1 MGRVISTAIQFID
14 GFTKP
19 SKAVIKSMQQMGN
32 NTIKTAK
39 QIQNAGRT
47 ITNVGSSLS
56 KTITLPITGIATAAV
71 KTAADFEAA
80 MSEVGAISNATT
92 KDITILT
99 AKAKEMGAITKFS
112 ASESAEA
119 MKYMAMA
126 GWKTTDMTEGIA
138 GIMNLAA
145 ASGESLGTT
154 SDIVTD
160 ALTAF
165 GMAAGES
172 GRFADVLAA
181 TSTNA
186 NTNVSMMGESFKY
199 CAATAGAMKYS
210 VEDIS
215 VALGT
220 MANAGIK
227 GSTAGTTLK
236 NVIANLAKPTKS
248 QEVVMKKLGISLTD
262 NNGNMKS
269 FMGVM
274 ENLRKSFNGLTET
287 EKASYATTLAG
298 KESMSGLLTILNTST
313 KDFNKL
319 TEAINGSKGTAEEMS
334 KKMLDNLNGQLTLLK
349 SAIETIAITI
359 GNTLLPYMKRAVEW
373 IQKAADYIN
382 NLSDAQVR
390 NIMKWASIAA
400 SIGPAIMIFGKVIT
414 TIGKVQKT
422 FGQVTKTVANFGGI
436 INLITSPAGHVII
449 ILAAI
454 ATAALLVIK
463 NWSKVK
469 NFLSSVK
476 SWFNSAFEG
485 AGTSVEKFKSKFTSI
500 KNTIGKITVKIGGIF
515 KSIGKLFK
523 KEFSGEITEGASGI
537 KNGFKTIVIG
547 TVNAFDSITNAID
560 KGLKVFDALL
570 SFFTGAFSGNWNTAT
585 KTFKDTLKNIFPENI
600 ANNLISAFD
609 KALPIIKAV
618 TEGIK
623 STFDGLIQDAKKI
636 FGNFKT
642 IFGGI
647 GTFLKGIFSG
657 DTKTALK
664 GLKTAVTSVH
674 SVLDIVGN
682 SFKTKLNAIKDFV
695 VKVLS
700 NFFPEGTVSKIAGI
714 FDHISSAWDI
724 AISTAKDVINSLKP
738 LFNDFKTIFGGIS
751 KFVKGIVSGDW
762 SGAWDGLKTI
772 ANGAAS
778 GLVNLIKAPFTVIKK
793 LIKRLIGNFKGFNG
807 VKKIFSSFG
816 NAIKKVLLKCG
827 FNFKQFN
834 TTINNIKTRIG
845 KIIGNLR
852 TIFSTVFDKIGK
864 VVKKVAS
871 VFTNIFGKKISNTCS
886 TTKSVIMALKIV
898 INGAFNFISE
908 VIKKAMNIIVPVI
921 KVAFIAIKN
930 SIAFAVQT
938 ITSIISGLMTIFD
951 GITTFISGV
960 FTGNWKKAWEGVK
973 TIFKGI
979 FETFSAL
986 CKAPINAV
994 ITLIN
999 TAISGINK
1007 LGLTIPDWIPF
1018 IGGKSFSINI
1028 PTIPMLYKGTKNW
1041 QGGAA
1046 MIHDRGG
1053 EIVDLPKGSR
1063 VYPHD
1068 KSIEMVRK
1076 EEAAKSGTGSISVV
1090 IQKLADKIEIRN
1102 DKDIDR
1108 IVTMLVA
1115 KLRKVAFNSGG

>member
-19 SKAVIKSMQQMGN
+19 SKAVIRSMQQMGN
-32 NTIKTAK
+32 NITKTAK
-39 QIQNAGRT
+39 QIQNAGKT
-47 ITNVGSSLS
+47 ITNVGSTLS
-56 KTITLPITGIATAAV
+56 KTVTLPITGIATAAV

-92 KDITILT
+92 KDMLTLT

-126 GWKTTDMTEGIA
+126 GWKTVDMTEGIA

-210 VEDIS
+210 IEDIS

-269 FMGVM
+269 FMDVM

-298 KESMSGLLTILNTST
+298 KESMSGLLTIVNTST

-334 KKMLDNLNGQLTLLK
+334 KKMLNNLNGQLTLLK

-359 GNTLLPYMKRAVEW
+359 GNILLPYMKRAVEW

-422 FGQVTKTVANFGGI
+422 FGQVTKTVANFGSI
-436 INLITSPAGHVII
+436 INLITSPAGLVII

-454 ATAALLVIK
+454 ATTALLIIK

-476 SWFNSAFEG
+476 SWFNNAFEG
-485 AGTSVEKFKSKFTSI
+485 AGTSVEKFKNKFTSI

-537 KNGFKTIVIG
+537 KNGFKTIVTG
-547 TVNAFDSITNAID
+547 TINAFDSITTAID

-609 KALPIIKAV
+609 KALPVIKAV

-623 STFDGLIQDAKKI
+623 STFSGLIQDAKKI

-647 GTFLKGIFSG
+647 
-657 DTKTALK
+657 
-664 GLKTAVTSVH
+664 
-674 SVLDIVGN
+674 
-682 SFKTKLNAIKDFV
+682 
-695 VKVLS
+695 
-700 NFFPEGTVSKIAGI
+700 
-714 FDHISSAWDI
+714 
-724 AISTAKDVINSLKP
+724 
-738 LFNDFKTIFGGIS
+738 S
-751 KFVKGIVSGDW
+751 KFVKGIISGDW

-772 ANGAAS
+772 VNGAVS
-778 GLVNLIKAPFTVIKK
+778 GLVNLIKAPFTAIKK
-793 LIKRLIGNFKGFNG
+793 LIKKLIGNFKGLNG

-816 NAIKKVLLKCG
+816 NAIKKVLSKCG

-852 TIFSTVFDKIGK
+852 TIFSSVFGKIGK
-864 VVKKVAS
+864 VIKKAAS
-871 VFTNIFGKKISNTCS
+871 IVTNIFGKKISSTCS
-886 TTKSVIMALKIV
+886 TAKSVIMTLKIV

-930 SIAFAVQT
+930 SIAFAIQT

-1028 PTIPMLYKGTKNW
+1028 PPIPMLYKGTKNW
-1041 QGGAA
+1041 QGGTAI
-1046 MIHDRGG
+1046 IHDRGG

-1068 KSIEMVRK
+1068 ESIEMVRK
-1076 EEAAKSGTGSISVV
+1076 EEAAKSGTGSISIV
-1090 IQKLADKIEIRN
+1090 IQKLADKLEIRN
-1102 DKDIDR
+1102 DKDIDL

-1115 KLRKVAFNSGG
+1115 KLKKIAFNLGG